1 MEETNIISSYSRT
14 GFPVEKTVRWET
26 KEHGEYLY
34 CFTRIGDSTV
44 MVANAGDMNN
54 FSVATHYELLHR
66 FAKEKLSGRDII
78 FGYTIDPD
86 VPVNLFGDAISLEK
100 IMHHIIGNAIK
111 FVEQGSVRVHI
122 TRQSE
127 TGEHISL
134 LFEITDTGIG
144 IPESRQE
151 GLFDLFTQADAST
164 TRKYGGA
171 GLGLSITKRLVD
183 LLKGDIGFDSRKG
196 RGRRFWFRVEFQK
209 QERETVAPK
218 KPVTVMKKDLL
229 ARELTKFI
237 R

>member
-1 MEETNIISSYSRT
+1 MKSQI
-14 GFPVEKTVRWET
+14 
-26 KEHGEYLY
+26 
-34 CFTRIGDSTV
+34 
-44 MVANAGDMNN
+44 
-54 FSVATHYELLHR
+54 
-66 FAKEKLSGRDII
+66 
-78 FGYTIDPD
+78 
-86 VPVNLFGDAISLEK
+86 
-100 IMHHIIGNAIK
+100 
-111 FVEQGSVRVHI
+111 
-122 TRQSE
+122 
-127 TGEHISL
+127 
-134 LFEITDTGIG
+134 TGIG

-151 GLFDLFTQADAST
+151 GLFDLFTST